1 MMDSQALIAYNYLT
15 QYLIYEI
22 INPKFAMN
30 KKMTLRIKQFYLEE
44 WKLFKTKF
52 LKLFIIIF
60 IIFILTILISHFI
73 FIKNPERLQKISA
86 LAAEGILKEQPVLE
100 RNIQLFLSVFF
111 NNAIVALVTIIFGF
125 IPFLFLSMLGALRI
139 GVVIWLMTSV
149 ASINGFKA
157 WQVLLFS
164 FAPHG
169 IFEFSAMVYATSIGV
184 HLCLQIS
191 KRILNL
197 DRDELIVLFSKKNQD
212 YRSEDQI
219 SLFKRALKTWL
230 GVIVPL
236 LIVAAIIET
245 FITPFSF
252 LYKIFLGQ

>member
-1 MMDSQALIAYNYLT
+1 M
-15 QYLIYEI
+15 
-22 INPKFAMN
+22 
-30 KKMTLRIKQFYLEE
+30 LRIKQFYLEE
-44 WKLFKTKF
+44 WKWFKTKF

-86 LAAEGILKEQPVLE
+86 LVAEGPLKENPVLE
-100 RNIQLFLSVFF
+100 RSIQLCLSLFF
-111 NNAIVALVTIIFGF
+111 NNSIVTLVTIIIFGF

-139 GVVIWLMTSV
+139 GALVGLMTSV
-149 ASINGFKA
+149 ASVNGFKV
-157 WQVLLFS
+157 WQVFLFS

-169 IFEFSAMVYATSIGV
+169 IFELPAMVYATSIGV

-191 KRILNL
+191 KKILNL
-197 DRDELIVLFSKKNQD
+197 ERDELIVLFSKKNQD
-212 YRSEDQI
+212 YGSEDQI

-236 LIVAAIIET
+236 LIVAAIIEA

-252 LYKIFLGQ
+252 LSKIFLGQ